1 MDYYDRYSRFREDGN
16 IKIVPFLKI
25 DEYDTDIV
33 ITFNKRTMRMD
44 TLSYKYYGDANYGWL
59 IMQANPQYGSME
71 FSIPDGVSLRIPYPL
86 NTAKTRYENAI
97 QKYNNQNS

>member
-59 IMQANPQYGSME
+59 IMQANPKYGSME

>member
-25 DEYDTDIV
+25 DEYDTDIA